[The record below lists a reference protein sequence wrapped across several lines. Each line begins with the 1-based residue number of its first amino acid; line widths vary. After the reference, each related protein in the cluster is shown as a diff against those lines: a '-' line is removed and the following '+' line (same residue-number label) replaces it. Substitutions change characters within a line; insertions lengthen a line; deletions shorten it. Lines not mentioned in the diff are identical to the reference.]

1 MLGKISRFIVLFTFL
16 TGWSAVPR
24 QISQAQ
30 SIGVQVLDAEGTAIT
45 RLVDGS
51 SVRLRV
57 SLSNPVEQ
65 NAQVIFRLAGLDA
78 DLANCQVAARKNTCE
93 SEPVRTLGWHWNP
106 DGTAAPERIILA
118 YLDGEAAVQSQ
129 SIRIEPRP
137 VVMVHGFS
145 SDWRAWQNYLGA
157 SGYLAELGLAG
168 FAVGDGQVSGVM
180 NTGSLAHP
188 LGETNTIA
196 ENAAILGEYIQQVKA
211 STGAAMVDLVAH
223 SMGGL
228 ISRYYIARVM
238 QARDVAQLIML
249 GSPMAG
255 TECAYLPSALGFYL
269 PAVLE
274 IRPSYV
280 TGIFNQQINDRKGV
294 PFRAVAGVP
303 IINPVQSPC
312 TGVPSD
318 IVISRASI
326 SAIPLDVQETSAL
339 HIDLNASRAIFLED
353 VSPLLKTPPGAFRQQ
368 HTEAVEAS
376 EVDTLQFSQIF
387 SGHVNPGETA
397 ELVIPIDE
405 GVTVARFALYDS
417 SRSLTTEVRGAS
429 GNVIELSLEANGL
442 VTVDDPAALFYLGYG
457 FANPKPGE
465 WRVTL
470 QATEKTPAIGADY
483 ALTAAFEGG
492 AVLQAETDRL
502 LTVPGRSVRISARL
516 ESGIQGIQEAS
527 AQAVVRSFLGGTE
540 TIPLLASGEE
550 FEATWK
556 PKYAGLHAI
565 DLSYTARLPD
575 GSTLQRSTFLTVD
588 VQPTKYT
595 PQAMLMI
602 AIFLVTAFFS
612 LLAMRTWLKNKYPE
626 SWDNRK

>member
-1 MLGKISRFIVLFTFL
+1 MLGKILRLIVLFTLL
-16 TGWSAVPR
+16 TGWSAVPKHA
-24 QISQAQ
+24 SQAQ
-30 SIGVQVLDAEGTAIT
+30 AIGVQVLDADGTAIT
-45 RLVDGS
+45 RLADGS
-51 SVRLRV
+51 SVRLRAT
-57 SLSNPVEQ
+57 LSSPVRQETQ
-65 NAQVIFRLAGLDA
+65 IVFRLASLEA
-78 DLANCQVAARKNTCE
+78 ELASCQVEARKNTCE

-106 DGTAAPERIILA
+106 DGTAAPERIVLA
-118 YLDGEAAVQSQ
+118 YLDGEAVVQSQ
-129 SIRIEPRP
+129 AIRIEPRP

-145 SDWRAWQNYLGA
+145 SDWRAWQNYLGPD
-157 SGYLAELGLAG
+157 GYLAELGIAG
-168 FAVGDGQVSGVM
+168 FAVGDGQASGVM
-180 NTGSLAHP
+180 NTGSLANP

-196 ENAAILGEYIQQVKA
+196 ANAAILGEYIQQVKA

-303 IINPVQSPC
+303 IVKPVQSPC

-326 SAIPLDVQETSAL
+326 SAIPVDVQESSAL
-339 HIDLNASRAIFLED
+339 HIDLNASREVFQD
-353 VSPLLKTPPGAFRQQ
+353 YVSPLLQTQPGEFRQQ
-368 HTEAVEAS
+368 SSAAVEAAP
-376 EVDTLQFSQIF
+376 ETLQFSQVF
-387 SGHVNPGETA
+387 SGHVNPGKTE

-492 AVLQAETDRL
+492 VVLLAETDQL

-527 AQAVVRSFLGGTE
+527 VQAVARSFLGGSE
-540 TIPLLASGEE
+540 TFALQPGGAG

-556 PKYAGLHAI
+556 AKQAGLHAI
-565 DLSYTARLPD
+565 DLSYTGTLPD
-575 GSTLQRSTFLTVD
+575 GSTVQRSAFLTVD

-595 PQAMLMI
+595 PQAMLMLG
-602 AIFLVTAFFS
+602 IFLVAALFS
-612 LLAMRTWLKNKYPE
+612 LLAMRTWLKKRYPE